1 MRLGLGDF
9 LRSKDRVPDAEQQV
23 DTVPSDA
30 GGAQSLQFVS
40 IEHIRPNPFQPRR
53 TFDEATIEE
62 LARSIADHGLLQ
74 PLVVRP
80 AGNGYQLLM
89 GERRF
94 RACQRLGLSEVQ
106 VFVRT
111 ADDRES
117 AILALIEN
125 MQREDL
131 TLFDEVEGLRRLVEE
146 FALSQQEVA
155 ESLGRSQSTVAN
167 KLRLLKLAPEA
178 RDIVQEHMLSERHAR
193 ALLAFSHAADQIR
206 AARYIAEHRMNVR
219 QAEEWIAKQLAP
231 SEEPKP
237 RQRIRGVYKDAR
249 LFVNS
254 VRSLVTQ
261 LEEAG
266 VGVEIDEEATSE
278 YVEVRV
284 RIRTGKG
291 VE

>member
-9 LRSKDRVPDAEQQV
+9 LRSKDRVPDLEVQV
-23 DTVPSDA
+23 DSER
-30 GGAQSLQFVS
+30 AQPDQGFVS
-40 IEHIRPNPFQPRR
+40 IPIDKIRPNPFQPRR
-53 TFDEATIEE
+53 AFDEESIGE
-62 LARSIADHGLLQ
+62 LASSIAEHGLLQ

-80 AGNGYQLLM
+80 AANGYQLLM

-94 RACQRLGLSEVQ
+94 RACERLGFTEVQ
-106 VFVRT
+106 AVVRT
-111 ADDRES
+111 ADDRD
-117 AILALIEN
+117 AAVLALIEN

-131 TLFDEVEGLRRLVEE
+131 TLFDEVEGLRRLGQE
-146 FALSQQEVA
+146 FDLSQLEIAQ
-155 ESLGRSQSTVAN
+155 SLGRSQSTIAN

-178 RDIVQEHMLSERHAR
+178 REIISQEMLSERHAR
-193 ALLAFSHAADQIR
+193 ALLAFEQEEDQIR
-206 AARYIAEHRMNVR
+206 GARHIADRRMNVR
-219 QAEEWIAKQLAP
+219 QAEDWIAQQIAGAAK
-231 SEEPKP
+231 PK
-237 RQRIRGVYKDAR
+237 RQQRIRGVYKDAR

-261 LEEAG
+261 LEQAG
-266 VGVEIDEEATSE
+266 VGVEIDEESTSE